1 MGNLEHPLL
10 AGLLWEARLAALGC
24 QNDVEWPQLQQL
36 CWDRTPR
43 VTQGDATL
51 VSHLNAQN
59 GFTPG

>member
-1 MGNLEHPLL
+1 MLT
-10 AGLLWEARLAALGC
+10 GLLLEARLGALRY

-36 CWDRTPR
+36 CWDFTSR

-51 VSHLNAQN
+51 VSHCNAQN